1 MRKYFIIQLKRLLR
15 ILPPILIVAA
25 ILFGCL
31 AVVYDAIVS
40 LEEEEGAQKKYQ
52 VGIVGTAGDTYLK
65 MGLAAVESFDST
77 RYSVEFVEMTEPEAE
92 SAMRRGSIAAFLV
105 IPDNFLDEAM
115 YGNIIPLKYVCTT
128 SAMGL
133 VSMIKDE
140 ISQLI
145 ETMLIEAQKGI
156 YGSGNALDDHGLDGG
171 KIVGQISL
179 EYVDLVFSRSR
190 MYTVTE
196 MKKFDG
202 LGMGGYMLS
211 GLCVVLFL
219 LVCLTFAPVMIR
231 PDQSLARVLAAKRR
245 PAVAQ
250 VLCDFAVYMVG
261 VLGVAAVIWLLVVVK
276 AGQGIPLLTVLRC
289 VPALFALSAMSFLLY
304 EASSDL
310 ISGVILQFFVALVL
324 SFISGCLYPITF
336 FPDSVQRLSN
346 WLPTG
351 LARLQLAGCILGKS
365 SLETTMVLLGF
376 GCAFLAVTIVIR
388 RIKVSGV
395 RG

>member
-77 RYSVEFVEMTEPEAE
+77 RYSVEFVEMTEREAE
-92 SAMRRGSIAAFLV
+92 SAMRRGTIVAFLV

-156 YGSGNALDDHGLDGG
+156 YGSGNALDDYGLDGG

-179 EYVDLVFSRSR
+179 EYVDLDFSRSR

-276 AGQGIPLLTVLRC
+276 AGQGIPLLTVLQC

>member
-92 SAMRRGSIAAFLV
+92 SAMRRGTIVAFLV

-156 YGSGNALDDHGLDGG
+156 YGSGNALDDYGLDGG

-365 SLETTMVLLGF
+365 SMETTMALLGF

>member
-156 YGSGNALDDHGLDGG
+156 YGSGNALDDYGLDGG

-365 SLETTMVLLGF
+365 SMETTMALLGF

>member
-92 SAMRRGSIAAFLV
+92 SAMRRGTIVAFLV

-156 YGSGNALDDHGLDGG
+156 YGSGNALDDYGLDGG

-365 SLETTMVLLGF
+365 SLETTMALLGF
-376 GCAFLAVTIVIR
+376 GCVFLAVTIVIR

>member
-145 ETMLIEAQKGI
+145 ESMLIEAQKGI

-219 LVCLTFAPVMIR
+219 LICLTFAPVMIR

-276 AGQGIPLLTVLRC
+276 AGQGIPIKTVLQC

>member
-145 ETMLIEAQKGI
+145 ESMLIEAQKGI

-219 LVCLTFAPVMIR
+219 LICLTFAPVMIR

-365 SLETTMVLLGF
+365 SMETTMALLGF

>member
-31 AVVYDAIVS
+31 TVVYDAIVS
-40 LEEEEGAQKKYQ
+40 MEEEEGAQTKFQ

-77 RYSVEFVEMTEPEAE
+77 RYSVEFVEMSEPDAEA
-92 SAMRRGSIAAFLV
+92 AMRRGTIAAFLV

-115 YGNIIPLKYVCTT
+115 YGNIIPLKYVC
-128 SAMGL
+128 SAGAMGL

-156 YGSGNALDDHGLDGG
+156 YGSGNALNDHGLNGG
-171 KIVGQISL
+171 KIVGEISL
-179 EYVDLVFSRSR
+179 EYVELVFARSR
-190 MYTVTE
+190 MYRVTE

-231 PDQSLARVLAAKRR
+231 PDQSLARVLAARRR
-245 PAVAQ
+245 PAFLQ
-250 VLCDFAVYMVG
+250 VLCDFVVYMVG
-261 VLGVAAVIWLLVVVK
+261 VLGIAAVIWLLAVVK
-276 AGQGIPLLTVLRC
+276 AGEAIPLKTVLQC
-289 VPALFALSAMSFLLY
+289 IPALFALGAMSFLLY
-304 EASSDL
+304 EAASDL
-310 ISGVILQFFVALVL
+310 VSGVILQFFVTLVL
-324 SFISGCLYPITF
+324 CFISGCLYPISF
-336 FPDSVQRLSN
+336 FPDSVQQLSN
-346 WLPTG
+346 VLPTG
-351 LARLQLAGCILGKS
+351 LARLQLADCILGKTS
-365 SLETTMVLLGF
+365 VTTTIALLGF
-376 GCAFLAVTIVIR
+376 GLVFLAVTIVIR

>member
-92 SAMRRGSIAAFLV
+92 SAMRRGTIVAFLV

-133 VSMIKDE
+133 VSMIEDE
-140 ISQLI
+140 ISQWI

-156 YGSGNALDDHGLDGG
+156 YGSGNALDDYGLDGG

>member
-1 MRKYFIIQLKRLLR
+1 
-15 ILPPILIVAA
+15 
-25 ILFGCL
+25 
-31 AVVYDAIVS
+31 
-40 LEEEEGAQKKYQ
+40 
-52 VGIVGTAGDTYLK
+52 
-65 MGLAAVESFDST
+65 
-77 RYSVEFVEMTEPEAE
+77 MTEPEAE
-92 SAMRRGSIAAFLV
+92 SAMRRGTIVAFLV

-156 YGSGNALDDHGLDGG
+156 YGSGNALDDYGLDGG

-365 SLETTMVLLGF
+365 SLETTMALLGF
-376 GCAFLAVTIVIR
+376 GCVFLAVTIVIR

>member
-92 SAMRRGSIAAFLV
+92 SAMRRGTIVAFLV

-145 ETMLIEAQKGI
+145 ESMLIEAQKGI
-156 YGSGNALDDHGLDGG
+156 YGSGNALDDYGLDGG

-219 LVCLTFAPVMIR
+219 LICLTFAPVMIR

-304 EASSDL
+304 EVASDL

-365 SLETTMVLLGF
+365 SLETTMALLGF
-376 GCAFLAVTIVIR
+376 GCAFLAVTTLIR

>member
-1 MRKYFIIQLKRLLR
+1 
-15 ILPPILIVAA
+15 
-25 ILFGCL
+25 
-31 AVVYDAIVS
+31 
-40 LEEEEGAQKKYQ
+40 
-52 VGIVGTAGDTYLK
+52 
-65 MGLAAVESFDST
+65 
-77 RYSVEFVEMTEPEAE
+77 
-92 SAMRRGSIAAFLV
+92 
-105 IPDNFLDEAM
+105 
-115 YGNIIPLKYVCTT
+115 
-128 SAMGL
+128 
-133 VSMIKDE
+133 
-140 ISQLI
+140 LI

-156 YGSGNALDDHGLDGG
+156 YGSGNALDDYGLDGG

-365 SLETTMVLLGF
+365 SMETTMVLLGF